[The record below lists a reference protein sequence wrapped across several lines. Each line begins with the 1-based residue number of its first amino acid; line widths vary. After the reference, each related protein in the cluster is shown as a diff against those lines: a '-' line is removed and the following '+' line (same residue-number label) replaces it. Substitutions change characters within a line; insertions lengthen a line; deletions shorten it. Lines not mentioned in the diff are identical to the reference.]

1 MESMCTAVYISL
13 NECSY
18 AGGKCLFKLFSS
30 WETDHIPGGPVVKI
44 PQKLHVVAFF
54 SLGILMS
61 CFFSLRILSWDI
73 KFLQNYDPYTPWYHN
88 VIYIFHH
95 SGLFFVLYLLVNT
108 VIVIA
113 IARKAVECIPIIIFL
128 LLEKTRVIFQGSM
141 TLIKNNIIWK
151 YLAKK
156 C

>member
-1 MESMCTAVYISL
+1 MCTAVYISL

-30 WETDHIPGGPVVKI
+30 WETDRIPGGPVVKI
-44 PQKLHVVAFF
+44 PQKLHVVAFLVLESWCHVF
-54 SLGILMS
+54 SVLESCRGILSFCKIMTLIPPGITTS
-61 CFFSLRILSWDI
+61 SIFSITVGCFL
-73 KFLQNYDPYTPWYHN
+73 
-88 VIYIFHH
+88 
-95 SGLFFVLYLLVNT
+95 LYLLVNT